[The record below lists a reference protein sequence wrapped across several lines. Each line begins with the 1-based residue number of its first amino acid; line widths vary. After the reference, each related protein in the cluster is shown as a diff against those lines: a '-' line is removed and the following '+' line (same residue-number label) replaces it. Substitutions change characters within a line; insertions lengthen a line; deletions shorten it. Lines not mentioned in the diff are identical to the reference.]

1 LDENLHGHIGTAELA
16 RLLEQ
21 SRYRKDLA
29 LPTADLHPHLAACMS
44 CREQL
49 EELVLFDRKLK
60 SANRLGAPAPQG
72 DCPVPATWR
81 ELAGGLTPPL
91 QTLGY
96 IEHASRCSSCGPL
109 LRQAIVDLNGLSQG
123 LSEAEKKYI
132 ATLESSNPE
141 WRQRLA
147 WRITGTSPSSSN
159 RKSLMGWSRWL
170 AAPRLAV
177 AGVSLLGIIISASWI
192 LVHRNQPP
200 NAERLL
206 ARAYTETRTLELRM
220 AGADYAPLRIS
231 RGPQASFASRSP
243 ALLEAEALI
252 ATQLQSHPSDP
263 AWLQAKA
270 QADLLEGKYDAA
282 VEALR
287 RALELEPHSPSVL
300 TDLATAYFQRAQQ
313 EDKKDDFG
321 AAYELLSQALR
332 LRPDDPVALFNRAIV
347 AEHQFL
353 YQQALDDWDHYLR
366 VDPASQWEEEA
377 RNHSNSVREILK
389 QHGSKATPLLSPAGV
404 IAARASATSAHSEVD
419 DRIEEYLHEAVI
431 SWLPQTFPESH
442 AIANSDAPKALFF
455 LAELSQQKHGDRWLT
470 DLLRESSAPHFPQA
484 VNALA
489 RAVKANDAGE
499 YDISRQQAELAE
511 KLFRPSGSMAGVLRA
526 QFESTFSEQMTRRSE
541 ACRRQAT
548 AALTDSERYS
558 YPWLQIQLGLEKN
571 VCSFLMGDIGTGEKA
586 NARSELLAQQSGY
599 GGLYLRAVLFA
610 AENRL
615 ATGDQP
621 GGGTAIGMGLESYWS
636 GKFPDLR
643 GYNLY
648 AGLADIAEAAARPNL
663 ELAIW
668 REAVT
673 LIDTDGDL
681 LSSAIAHNWMAN
693 AAMAAHLP
701 QIAEEQFAQAA
712 RLFAAAPR
720 TEANR
725 NDGLQAEIRTAQLE
739 AQQGRSDDAI
749 ARLTA
754 IQDQVRPLSNNY
766 LVQMFYSTLG
776 QLQLGRHREAEAE
789 QALRPALALAEQN
802 LASLGSDT
810 ERTSWSKDASP
821 AYLAL
826 VEAQLVQGR
835 SQDAL
840 ETYEWYLGAP
850 QRVSND
856 AHRQRP
862 FTSPP
867 MPIPSGLASHLP
879 ILTTETVLAYAI
891 LPDGLAVWAYD
902 DRGINTRWVP
912 KSTDGLQELA
922 ERFRDL
928 ASDPSSELS
937 ALRRDARSLYGSLIA
952 PVEQHLAPGRTLV
965 IEADGWMA
973 RVPFEALLDSNDHY
987 LIERAPIVHSLGQDS
1002 EARLRSDAGIS
1013 ADMPAFVFGST
1024 ASSAADGLIPL
1035 PDVAEEADT
1044 VARSFHSPRVFK
1056 GAEATLDAVRS
1067 ELPQASVFHFAGHS
1081 LAAPQGTG
1089 LLLESGDRKTN
1100 TRRLMDANVVRQLR
1114 LQNLQL
1120 AVLSACSTASG
1131 GTGSNGFDSVTDAL
1145 LRAGAPHVVA
1155 SRWAV
1160 DSAETRGFVEDFYRN
1175 ALSGQTVSEAI
1186 RLTSRNMLANPRT
1199 SHPYYWSAFAA
1210 YGRP

>member
-1 LDENLHGHIGTAELA
+1 LDENLQGHLWTAELA

-21 SRYRKDLA
+21 SRLREDLA
-29 LPTADLHPHLAACMS
+29 PPMGDLHPHLAACMS

-60 SANRLGAPAPQG
+60 SVNRSGAPAPQL

-81 ELAGGLTPPL
+81 EVAGGLTPPL

-96 IEHASRCSSCGPL
+96 IEHASRCNSCGRL
-109 LRQAIVDLNGLSQG
+109 LREAIVDLNGLSQG

-147 WRITGTSPSSSN
+147 CRITGTLPSD
-159 RKSLMGWSRWL
+159 RKSARGLSRWL
-170 AAPRLAV
+170 GSPRLAI
-177 AGVSLLGIIISASWI
+177 AGVSLLGIIIAASWV
-192 LVHRNQPP
+192 LVRRNQPP

-243 ALLEAEALI
+243 ALLKAEALI

-287 RALELEPHSPSVL
+287 RALELEPHSPSLL

-332 LRPDDPVALFNRAIV
+332 LRPDDPVVLFNRAIV

-353 YQQALDDWDHYLR
+353 YQQALDDWDHYLH
-366 VDPASQWEEEA
+366 VDPASQWEGEA
-377 RNHSNSVREILK
+377 RNHANSIREIIK
-389 QHGSKATPLLSPAGV
+389 QHGKATPLLSPATV
-404 IAARASATSAHSEVD
+404 VAARSGASAHSEVD
-419 DRIEEYLHEAVI
+419 ERIEEYLHEAVV
-431 SWLPQTFPESH
+431 SWLPQAFPESP
-442 AIANSDAPKALFF
+442 AIATSDAPKALFF
-455 LAELSQQKHGDRWLT
+455 LAELSQQGHGDRWLT

-484 VNALA
+484 VTALA
-489 RAVKANDAGE
+489 HAVKANDAGE
-499 YDISRQQAELAE
+499 YDVSRQQAELAE
-511 KLFRPSGSMAGVLRA
+511 KLFRASGNMAGVLRA
-526 QFESTFSEQMTRRSE
+526 QFEHIFSEQMTRRSE

-548 AALTDSERYS
+548 AALADSEKYS
-558 YPWLQIQLGLEKN
+558 YSWLQIQLGLEKS
-571 VCSFLMGDIGTGEKA
+571 VCSFLMGDIGADEKA
-586 NARSELLAQQSGY
+586 NARSELLAQQSAY
-599 GGLYLRAVLFA
+599 GGLYLRAILFA
-610 AENRL
+610 AEGRL
-615 ATGDQP
+615 ATGDQT
-621 GGGTAIGMGLESYWS
+621 GGAAAISTGLERYWS

-668 REAVT
+668 REAVA
-673 LIDTDGDL
+673 LIDTDEDL
-681 LSSAIAHNWMAN
+681 LLRAMAHKWMAN
-693 AAMAAHLP
+693 AAKAAHLP
-701 QIAEEQFAQAA
+701 KVAEQQYAQAA
-712 RLFAAAPR
+712 RLFAAVPR

-739 AQQGRSDDAI
+739 SHQGRSDDAI
-749 ARLTA
+749 ARLTS

-776 QLQLGRHREAEAE
+776 ELQLGRHRETEAE
-789 QALRPALALAEQN
+789 QALGPALALAEQS

-810 ERTSWSKDASP
+810 ERTSWRKDASP

-850 QRVSND
+850 QRVFANT
-856 AHRQRP
+856 HRHRA
-862 FTSPP
+862 FTNPP
-867 MPIPSGLASHLP
+867 MPIPSGLASRLP

-891 LPDGLAVWAYD
+891 LPDGLAVWEYD

-965 IEADGWMA
+965 IETDGWLA

-987 LIERAPIVHSLGQDS
+987 LIERASMVHSLGQDS
-1002 EARLRSDAGIS
+1002 QARLRNGTGIS
-1013 ADMPAFVFGST
+1013 ADMPAFVLGST

-1056 GAEATLDAVRS
+1056 GVEATLDAVRS
-1067 ELPQASVFHFAGHS
+1067 ELPHASVFHFAGHS

-1089 LLLESGDRKTN
+1089 LLLESKDRKTN

-1120 AVLSACSTASG
+1120 AVLSACGTASG

-1175 ALSGQTVSEAI
+1175 ALSGHTVSEAI